1 MKRRTLDVIFS
12 VGGVLLAALL
22 LVLGVVLHNNEH
34 FAKSYVAD
42 QLSQQQI
49 TFATADALKAAGT
62 DPAITNSPCLNK
74 YAGLNMTTGKQA
86 ECYANSFIAVH
97 LAASAKGGGY
107 AGLTYATLGTP
118 QSDLRT
124 QVAAAT
130 KASTSADPT
139 KDPAVVALN
148 TKLTAINNLRDTMFK
163 GETLRGLLLTSYGF
177 SVFGD
182 KAQQAATV
190 TFMGFIL
197 MLVLSGAGFVHYFM
211 AARRHAEERSP
222 SAAVTT
228 SHA

>member
-12 VGGVLLAALL
+12 VGGVMLAALML
-22 LVLGVVLHNNEH
+22 MLGVVLHNNEH

-49 TFATADALKAAGT
+49 TFANADALKAAGT

-118 QSDLRT
+118 QSALRT

-130 KASTSADPT
+130 KANPNDP
-139 KDPAVVALN
+139 KLVDLN

-197 MLVLSGAGFVHYFM
+197 MLVLSAAGFVHYFM